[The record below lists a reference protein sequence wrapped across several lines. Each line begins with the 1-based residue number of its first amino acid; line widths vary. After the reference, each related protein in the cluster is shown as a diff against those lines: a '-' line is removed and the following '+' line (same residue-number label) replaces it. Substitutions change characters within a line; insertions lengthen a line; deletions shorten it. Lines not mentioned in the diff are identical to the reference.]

1 MEILDIY
8 DKDRRRTGKTYPR
21 NEEIPHGGLRL
32 IIHILIFSDK
42 GELLIQQRADHK
54 KMGGLWDISCG
65 GACQMG
71 EDSCEGA
78 RRELNEEL
86 GIDFDFSSI
95 RPILT
100 ANFAQGFDDFYILRK
115 NIGINELKLQKEEVK
130 AARFASR
137 AEVLDLL
144 AKGEFVKYK
153 KSFLDL
159 LFDLNDDERFMVV

>member
-21 NEEIPHGGLRL
+21 NEEIPQGGLRL
-32 IIHILIFSDK
+32 IIHILIFNDK
-42 GELLIQQRADHK
+42 GELLIQQRADYK

-65 GACQMG
+65 GACQAG
-71 EDSCEGA
+71 EDSFEGA

-86 GIDFDFSSI
+86 GIEFDFTSI

-100 ANFAQGFDDFYILRK
+100 ANFAQGFDDFYIIRE
-115 NIGINELKLQKEEVK
+115 NIGIDELKLQKEEVK
-130 AARFASR
+130 AARWASR
-137 AEVLDLL
+137 KEVFDLFS
-144 AKGEFVKYK
+144 KGKFVKYK

-159 LFDLNDDERFMVV
+159 LFDLNDDERFMMV

>member
-21 NEEIPHGGLRL
+21 NEEIPQGGLRL
-32 IIHILIFSDK
+32 IIHILIFNDK
-42 GELLIQQRADHK
+42 GELLIQQRAAHK

-65 GACQMG
+65 GACQAG
-71 EDSCEGA
+71 EDSFEGA

-115 NIGINELKLQKEEVK
+115 NIGIDELKLQKEEVK
-130 AARFASR
+130 AVSWASR
-137 AEVLDLL
+137 KEVFDLFS
-144 AKGEFVKYK
+144 KGKFVKYK

-159 LFDLNDDERFMVV
+159 LFDLNDDERFMLV

>member
-8 DKDRRRTGKTYPR
+8 DKNRRRTGKTYLR
-21 NEEIPHGGLRL
+21 SEEIPQGGLRL
-32 IIHILIFSDK
+32 IIHILIFNDK

-65 GACQMG
+65 GACQTG
-71 EDSCEGA
+71 EDSCDGA
-78 RRELNEEL
+78 RRELSEEL
-86 GIDFDFSSI
+86 GIDFDLSSI

-137 AEVLDLL
+137 SEVLDLL